1 MNMALRGRAFLAIW
15 HDIAP
20 EGEADYNVWHTR
32 QHMPE
37 RVGIPGFQV
46 ARRYVDWNLASQRYF
61 TLYEGT
67 TLETFSSDAYRA
79 RLNNPTAWSNRV
91 QPHFLNFARSACVT
105 SASVGRGIGGA
116 LATVR
121 LNLAPG
127 AATVFEATAETLALR
142 IAALDGVTGAHFG
155 VAAPHVTRV
164 QTRETELRE
173 QTGEDVFDAV
183 VMVDGI
189 GRREVE
195 RAMPAVDAMLREAIR
210 ITSLQAAV
218 YDLAYLLTADDV
230 A

>member
-1 MNMALRGRAFLAIW
+1 MALRGRAFLAIW

-20 EGEADYNVWHTR
+20 EGEPDYNVWHTR

-67 TLETFSSDAYRA
+67 ALETFSSDAYRA

-116 LATVR
+116 LATIR

-127 AATVFEATAETLALR
+127 AVTAFEAGAEALALR
-142 IAALDGVTGAHFG
+142 IAAIDGVTGAHFG
-155 VAAPHVTRV
+155 AAAPHVTRV
-164 QTRETELRE
+164 QTKETELRTR
-173 QTGEDVFDAV
+173 TGEDVFDAV
-183 VMVDGI
+183 VMIDGI

-195 RAMPAVDAMLREAIR
+195 AAVPAVDAMLREAIR
-210 ITSLQAAV
+210 IAFMQTAV